1 MNITM
6 KKYFEEVKKRIYPI
20 LIFIML
26 VSTIQFAYNKFQK
39 EKYDID
45 FKVNLYDIRVLYS
58 ILDLNFD
65 RESQINNLI
74 YKFIKAINEEI
85 PELQKL
91 RCVYKNDIFHCTKDR
106 ITTNSANNIFIK
118 NSIEKLMRSKLENLF
133 VIELKFLDT
142 KIQSIE
148 NRLKNIYDSY
158 NEVMDE
164 IKESTSNLEIDT
176 VYESILRKMR
186 QAEFDLTSQINS
198 LKDLKLS
205 LSEFQ
210 VNSAKTEIV
219 TIFKKRQLK
228 SNYYLTISV
237 SLILALLLVFLSIKE
252 EEKY

>member
-6 KKYFEEVKKRIYPI
+6 KKYFEEVKKRIYLI
-20 LIFIML
+20 LIFIVL
-26 VSTIQFAYNKFQK
+26 VSTIQFVYNKFQN

-58 ILDLNFD
+58 ILDFNFD

-74 YKFIKAINEEI
+74 YKFIKAIKVEI

-91 RCVYKNDIFHCTKDR
+91 KCVYKNDIFHCTKNR
-106 ITTNSANNIFIK
+106 INTNSANNIFIK

-142 KIQSIE
+142 KIESIE
-148 NRLKNIYDSY
+148 NSLKNIYDLYDESI
-158 NEVMDE
+158 DE
-164 IKESTSNLEIDT
+164 IKESTSNFKIGT
-176 VYESILRKMR
+176 VYEMNMR

-198 LKDLKLS
+198 LKYLKLS
-205 LSEFQ
+205 LSNFQ

-228 SNYYLTISV
+228 SNYYLTISG

>member
-58 ILDLNFD
+58 ILDFNFD

-74 YKFIKAINEEI
+74 YKFVKAINVEI

-91 RCVYKNDIFHCTKDR
+91 KCVYKNDIFHCTKNR

-133 VIELKFLDT
+133 IVELKFLDT
-142 KIQSIE
+142 KIESIE
-148 NRLKNIYDSY
+148 NSLKNIYDSY
-158 NEVMDE
+158 DEVIDE
-164 IKESTSNLEIDT
+164 IKESTSNFKIGT
-176 VYESILRKMR
+176 AYEMNMR
-186 QAEFDLTSQINS
+186 QAEFDLASQINS
-198 LKDLKLS
+198 LKYLKLS

-228 SNYYLTISV
+228 SNYYLTILG
-237 SLILALLLVFLSIKE
+237 SLILALLLVFVSIKE

>member
-58 ILDLNFD
+58 ILDFNFD

-74 YKFIKAINEEI
+74 YKFVKAINVEI

-91 RCVYKNDIFHCTKDR
+91 KCVYKNDIFHCTKNR

-133 VIELKFLDT
+133 IVELKFLDT
-142 KIQSIE
+142 KIESIE
-148 NRLKNIYDSY
+148 NSLKNIYDSY
-158 NEVMDE
+158 DEVIDE
-164 IKESTSNLEIDT
+164 IKESTSNFKIGT
-176 VYESILRKMR
+176 AYEMKMR

-198 LKDLKLS
+198 LKYLKLS

-219 TIFKKRQLK
+219 TIFKKRQFK
-228 SNYYLTISV
+228 SNYYLTILG

>member
-58 ILDLNFD
+58 ILDFNFD

-74 YKFIKAINEEI
+74 YKFVKAINVEI

-91 RCVYKNDIFHCTKDR
+91 KCVYKNDIFHCTKNR

-133 VIELKFLDT
+133 IVELKFLDT
-142 KIQSIE
+142 KIESIE
-148 NRLKNIYDSY
+148 NSLKNIYDSY
-158 NEVMDE
+158 DEVIDE
-164 IKESTSNLEIDT
+164 IKESTSNFKIGT
-176 VYESILRKMR
+176 AYEMNMR
-186 QAEFDLTSQINS
+186 QAEFDLASQINS
-198 LKDLKLS
+198 LKYLKLS

-228 SNYYLTISV
+228 SNYYLAILG

>member
-6 KKYFEEVKKRIYPI
+6 KKYFEEVKKRIYLI
-20 LIFIML
+20 LIFIVL
-26 VSTIQFAYNKFQK
+26 VSTIQFVYNKFQN

-58 ILDLNFD
+58 ILDFNFD

-74 YKFIKAINEEI
+74 YKFIKAIKVEI

-91 RCVYKNDIFHCTKDR
+91 KCVYKNDIFHCTKNR

-142 KIQSIE
+142 KIESIE
-148 NRLKNIYDSY
+148 NSLKNIYDLY
-158 NEVMDE
+158 DVVIDE
-164 IKESTSNLEIDT
+164 IKESTNNFNIGTAYGVKL
-176 VYESILRKMR
+176 R

-198 LKDLKLS
+198 LKYLKLS
-205 LSEFQ
+205 LSNFQ

-228 SNYYLTISV
+228 SNYYLTISG